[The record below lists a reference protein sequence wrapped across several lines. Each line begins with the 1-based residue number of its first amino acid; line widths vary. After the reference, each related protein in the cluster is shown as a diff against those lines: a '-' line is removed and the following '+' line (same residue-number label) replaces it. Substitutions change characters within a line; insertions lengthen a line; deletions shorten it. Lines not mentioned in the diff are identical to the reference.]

1 MPLSDLISIAAIV
14 IVAALFLLLLFE
26 PGLPYRVIEPSR
38 GPLDAP
44 EFVNYLSAIV
54 NARPFATGEL
64 EVLNSGERIYAEA
77 LDAVRRA
84 RRSVHLEVY
93 LFLRGRAGDQA
104 LRVLTER
111 ARAGVQVRI
120 VVDRIGSLATP
131 RRYFAELLAAGGR
144 VYWYQPVAWYT
155 LKRFNN
161 RTHRDILVVDGE
173 VAFVGGVGVADYWLS
188 PAGDGRLGPPG
199 NGRPWR
205 DTMVRIR
212 GDLVKALQTSFA
224 ENWLEAA
231 GEVLPEKEFALLTRE
246 EPRALPHDGG
256 LGMVVNSTP
265 SAGRATQARLLF
277 QILVASARESIH
289 ICSPYFLPDRSL
301 MAELERAARRGVP
314 VTILTP
320 GKWNNHPIT
329 RLASRRRYGRL
340 LAAGAEI
347 HEYQPTMIH
356 AKVFIVDRLW
366 AVVGSTNFDNR
377 SFGLNDEV
385 NLAVLAPGFAAQL
398 ERDFEADLARS
409 RSITLEEWRR
419 RSFAERALA
428 LGARILER
436 QV

>member
-1 MPLSDLISIAAIV
+1 
-14 IVAALFLLLLFE
+14 
-26 PGLPYRVIEPSR
+26 
-38 GPLDAP
+38 
-44 EFVNYLSAIV
+44 VNYLSAIV
-54 NARPFATGEL
+54 NARPFAAGEL
-64 EVLNSGERIYAEA
+64 EVLAGGERIYAAA
-77 LDAVRRA
+77 LQAIGA
-84 RRSVHLEVY
+84 AQRSIHLEVY
-93 LFLRGRAGDQA
+93 LFLRGRAGDEA
-104 LRVLTER
+104 LKALTER
-111 ARAGVQVRI
+111 ARAGVAVRI
-120 VVDRIGSLATP
+120 VVDRIGSLMTP
-131 RRYFAELLAAGGR
+131 KRYFAGLAAAGGR

-161 RTHRDILVVDGE
+161 RTHRDILVVDGD
-173 VAFVGGVGVADYWLS
+173 VAFVGGVGVADFW
-188 PAGDGRLGPPG
+188 LGPPG
-199 NGRPWR
+199 RGRPWR

-231 GEVLPEKEFALLTRE
+231 GEVLPEAEFALLTPE
-246 EPRALPHDGG
+246 EPRVVPPERG
-256 LGMVVNSTP
+256 LAMVVNSTP

-277 QILVASARESIH
+277 QLLVASARESIK

-340 LAAGAEI
+340 LEAGAAI

-356 AKVFIVDRLW
+356 AKVFIVDGLW

-385 NLAVLAPGFAAQL
+385 NLAVLEKGFAARL
-398 ERDFEADLARS
+398 EADFAADLEQARP
-409 RSITLEEWRR
+409 ITLAEWRR
-419 RSFAERALA
+419 RPYAERLLA
-428 LGARILER
+428 LGARVLER

>member
-1 MPLSDLISIAAIV
+1 MAAII

-26 PGLPYRVIEPSR
+26 PGLPYRVREPSR
-38 GPLDAP
+38 VPLDSP
-44 EFVNYLSAIV
+44 QFVNYLSAIV
-54 NARPFATGEL
+54 NARLFSTGKL
-64 EVLNSGERIYAEA
+64 DVLNNGDAIYAAALEA
-77 LDAVRRA
+77 IRSAK
-84 RRSVHLEVY
+84 RSVHLEVY
-93 LFLRGRAGDQA
+93 LFLRGRAGDEA
-104 LRVLTER
+104 LAALTER
-111 ARAGVQVRI
+111 AKAGAAVRI
-120 VVDRIGSLATP
+120 VVDRIGSLNTP
-131 RRYFAELLAAGGR
+131 KSYFAELIAAGGR

-173 VAFVGGVGVADYWLS
+173 IAFVGGVGVADYWL
-188 PAGDGRLGPPG
+188 GPPG
-199 NGRPWR
+199 KGRPWR
-205 DTMVRIR
+205 DTMVRVR

-231 GEVLPEKEFALLTRE
+231 GEVLPEAEFALLSE
-246 EPRALPHDGG
+246 KEPAVVPEDRG

-277 QILVASARESIH
+277 QILIASARESIH

-314 VTILTP
+314 VLILTP

-340 LAAGAEI
+340 LEAGAKVF
-347 HEYQPTMIH
+347 EYQPAMIH
-356 AKVFIVDRLW
+356 AKVFIVDGLW

-385 NLAVLAPGFAAQL
+385 NLAVLEKGFAADL
-398 ERDFEADLARS
+398 ERDFEADLGRS
-409 RSITLEEWRR
+409 KPIGLAEWRR
-419 RSFAERALA
+419 RPWLERALA
-428 LGARILER
+428 LGARVLER